1 VKSEQH
7 ILIGPSSFAE
17 LDKTPLE
24 LLLSAGYAVVD
35 NPYRRKLTKKEL
47 AELLRENVVGLIAGL
62 EPLDREVLQ
71 ESSLQVISR
80 VGSGMSNIDMKAAEE
95 LGIEVLNTPQGP
107 TTAVAELTI
116 GVMLNLIRMISLM
129 DNNLHKGKWTKQIGT
144 QLEGKTV
151 VIVGYGRI
159 GRKVASLLLPFRVRL
174 LVVDPFIQGPID
186 DIPVALLEEALP
198 KADIVT
204 VHSSGEDCVLGE
216 REIQLI
222 KPGAF
227 VLNAARGGLIDED
240 ALVCALEDGR
250 IRGAWLD
257 AFSQEPYTGQLAR
270 YPQVVLTPHVGSYT
284 LECRK
289 VMETEAVQ
297 NLIHVLN
304 KRNGITNED

>member
-1 VKSEQH
+1 MENEKR

-24 LLLSAGYAVVD
+24 LLLSTGHVIVD
-35 NPYRRKLTKKEL
+35 NPYGRKLTKVEL
-47 AELLRENVVGLIAGL
+47 VELLRENVIGLIAGL
-62 EPLDREVLQ
+62 EPLDRAVLQ
-71 ESSLQVISR
+71 KSNLKVISR
-80 VGSGMSNIDMKAAEE
+80 VGSGMSNVDMKAAKE
-95 LGIEVLNTPQGP
+95 LDIEVLNTPYGP

-116 GVMLNLIRMISLM
+116 GAMLCLIRMISLM
-129 DNNLHKGKWTKQIGT
+129 DKNLHKGKWTKQIGT

-159 GRKVASLLLPFRVRL
+159 GRKVASLLFPFKVSL
-174 LVVDPFIQGPID
+174 LVVDPFIEEPID

-198 KADIVT
+198 KADIIT

-227 VLNAARGGLIDED
+227 LLNAARGGLIDED
-240 ALVCALEDGR
+240 ALVSALEDGR

-270 YPQVVLTPHVGSYT
+270 YPQVILTPHVGSYT

-289 VMETEAVQ
+289 EMEMEAVQ
-297 NLIHVLN
+297 NLIDVL
-304 KRNGITNED
+304 KKKAIT